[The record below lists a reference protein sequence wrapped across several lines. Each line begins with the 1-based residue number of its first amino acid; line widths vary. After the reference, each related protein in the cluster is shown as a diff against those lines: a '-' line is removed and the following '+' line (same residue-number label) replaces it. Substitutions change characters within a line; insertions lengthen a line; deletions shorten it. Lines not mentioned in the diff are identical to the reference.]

1 MTATPDER
9 PVLLCR
15 VDIPPR
21 HQADVDAWMPKHFDD
36 SLRHDAVT
44 SVASYEVVHDWS
56 EGGLPAV
63 FNRQATRFIPYVA
76 TDLDSLVEW
85 VDSPVLKD
93 AIEDGVDREAQYPAI
108 EDEPF
113 NGSILEVVEVRGPVG
128 EDFVGRG
135 PIVVERFQVGDADA
149 REFDAWLH
157 GPYLE
162 QAAQWPGVIR
172 VRTFRAAGGIPERWP
187 YDRYQGK
194 GNRMLWA
201 DLDEGAEL
209 LDTIRSE
216 AMQRSLGESVRWDL
230 RLPYVVRDAG
240 RNMILR
246 TKADIGT

>member
-1 MTATPDER
+1 MTTPDER

-21 HQADVDAWMPKHFDD
+21 HQPDVDAWMPKHFDD

-44 SVASYEVVHDWS
+44 SVASYEVVHDWD
-56 EGGLPAV
+56 EGGLPAL

-85 VDSPVLKD
+85 VDSPVLKE
-93 AIEDGVDREAQYPAI
+93 AIDDGVDREAQYPSI

-113 NGSILEVVEVRGPVG
+113 NGSILEVVEVRGGVG

-135 PIVVERFQVGDADA
+135 PIVVERFHVGKNEAE
-149 REFDAWLH
+149 EFDAWLH

-162 QAAQWPGVIR
+162 HAVQWPGLVR
-172 VRTFRAAGGIPERWP
+172 VRTFRAAGGIPQQWP

-201 DLDEGAEL
+201 DFAEGVDVVETVRGGAV
-209 LDTIRSE
+209 
-216 AMQRSLGESVRWDL
+216 QRSLSESVQWDL
-230 RLPYVVRDAG
+230 RLPYVVRDAC

>member
-1 MTATPDER
+1 MTARPDER

-21 HQADVDAWMPKHFDD
+21 HQAEVDAWMPKHFDD

-44 SVASYEVVHDWS
+44 SVASYEVVRDWS

-63 FNRQATRFIPYVA
+63 FNREATRFIPYVA
-76 TDLDSLVEW
+76 TDLDSLVAW

-93 AIEDGVDREAQYPAI
+93 AIEDGVDREAQYPSI

-113 NGSILEVVEVRGPVG
+113 NGSIMEVVEVRGAVG
-128 EDFVGRG
+128 EDFAGRA
-135 PIVVERFQVGDADA
+135 PILVERFHVGEADSA
-149 REFDAWLH
+149 EFDAWLN

-162 QAAQWPGVIR
+162 LATEWPGVVR
-172 VRTFRAAGGIPERWP
+172 VRTLRAAQGIPQRWP

-194 GNRMLWA
+194 GNRALWA
-201 DLDEGAEL
+201 DLEKEADVVAA
-209 LDTIRSE
+209 TRSE
-216 AMQRSLGESVRWDL
+216 GVQRSLSESVEWDL

-240 RNMILR
+240 RNMIIR